1 MRATFTTV
9 FVGLI
14 CLAALSRPA
23 RLGAQA
29 QPRPLTVEAFQKL
42 KQRVLEEKKTI
53 TIPPEAKKALRL
65 ADTASAVECKQL
77 VAGDLAKKFYFIVA
91 TAKDADDVFVS
102 VQTANGDVRMFLTNS
117 KLELRNAVTGA
128 RGKNLS
134 AVTNVQ
140 AVEEEFNGVL
150 AVWAQIAAGL

>member
-1 MRATFTTV
+1 MKVIFTAPLV
-9 FVGLI
+9 VLI
-14 CLAALSRPA
+14 GVAAMSWPA

-29 QPRPLTVEAFQKL
+29 QARPLTTEGFQKL
-42 KQRVLEEKKTI
+42 KQKALEEKKTI

-77 VAGDLAKKFYFIVA
+77 VAGDLAKKYYFIVA
-91 TAKDADDVFVS
+91 TAKDTDDVFVS